1 MTKMKTILLLACLSS
16 VSASFAERQP
26 FDRYQSIVDRQMFGQ
41 PPPGFDPS
49 KPASEV
55 AASSRAEEKA
65 LTQEQEKLQ
74 SSIQFSVINI
84 TPEGETAVGFSDNSD
99 PKMPKH
105 YYLKVGEERD
115 GWLVKE
121 ANPAEASMTIAKGEI
136 EVSLKIGENSAK
148 GGATAKADGAANAGA
163 APSRF
168 GGGLRSRRM
177 ARLAEQRQ
185 LAAADAKR
193 AEEAKADQEAKE
205 AQREAQRQAER
216 EEQRSQLM
224 AIQEEL
230 KRAREES
237 RQKQQQQESEEN
249 AGNDGQ

>member
-1 MTKMKTILLLACLSS
+1 MMKPVISVCVLLFAC
-16 VSASFAERQP
+16 AAFAERQP
-26 FDRYQSIVDRQMFGQ
+26 LSRYQSIIDRQMFGQ
-41 PPPGFDPS
+41 PPPGFDPT

-65 LTQEQEKLQ
+65 LTKEQEQLQ

-99 PKMPKH
+99 PKAPKH

-121 ANPAEASMTIAKGEI
+121 ANPTEASMTIAKGEI

-148 GGATAKADGAANAGA
+148 GGTTAKTEGGAAAQA
-163 APSRF
+163 SRL
-168 GGGLRSRRM
+168 GGGLRARRM

-185 LAAADAKR
+185 LAAADAKK

-216 EEQRSQLM
+216 EEQRNQLM

-230 KRAREES
+230 KRAREA
-237 RQKQQQQESEEN
+237 RQQQQQQESEEN